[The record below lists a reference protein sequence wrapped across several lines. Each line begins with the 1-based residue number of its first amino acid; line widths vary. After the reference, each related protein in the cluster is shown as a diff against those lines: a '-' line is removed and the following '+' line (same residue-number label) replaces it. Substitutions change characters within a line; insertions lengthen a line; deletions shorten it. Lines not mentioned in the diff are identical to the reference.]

1 MSGDVYD
8 PQSVFNQVGASA
20 TNNGLNNSRR
30 RNLQVSNT
38 LEVPHSGNGVR
49 RVNSIFADENVQ

>member
-1 MSGDVYD
+1 MSGDVDD

-20 TNNGLNNSRR
+20 TNNAFTNSRR

-38 LEVPHSGNGVR
+38 LEVRHSGHGVR